1 MKDGYAYMILKDKN
15 GFTMIEQIFTLM
27 IILMLLPIVQL
38 LILYVHSPTD
48 KFNVE
53 MNDAANAIFQMVL
66 SGYDVN
72 VVDNR
77 LRFKNQ
83 NNQTVLIEKYNQLIR
98 RRVDGEGHEIISRD
112 IKQLIFSMDKDI
124 LSFEIT
130 MKNNEN
136 IKKQI
141 NVNAG

>member
-1 MKDGYAYMILKDKN
+1 MILKDKN